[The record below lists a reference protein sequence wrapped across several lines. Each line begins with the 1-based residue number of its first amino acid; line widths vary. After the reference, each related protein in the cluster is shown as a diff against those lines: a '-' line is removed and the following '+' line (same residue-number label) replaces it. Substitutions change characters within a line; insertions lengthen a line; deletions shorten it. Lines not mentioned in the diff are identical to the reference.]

1 MVQTE
6 RTLSRVEIDERARA
20 ARLVAERSA
29 HDAEPATAAQEAP
42 HLGKRQL
49 LRVLRVF
56 VVSGEWAP
64 LSRPGRRRC

>member
-1 MVQTE
+1 
-6 RTLSRVEIDERARA
+6 
-20 ARLVAERSA
+20 
-29 HDAEPATAAQEAP
+29 
-42 HLGKRQL
+42 